1 MARISVD
8 EKLWGY
14 MMLDTLLKPVLDSDI
29 GLTKDAQE
37 IDRRNA
43 ALKALFAEKALFE
56 RCKNLN
62 DKIKQLQ
69 ELMRI
74 HEMDA

>member
-29 GLTKDAQE
+29 GLTNDAQE

-56 RCKNLN
+56 RCQKS
-62 DKIKQLQ
+62 Q
-69 ELMRI
+69 
-74 HEMDA
+74 